1 MKYQEIGDFGIPV
14 SKICLGTMTFGEQTS
29 EQEAVK
35 QLDYAFEKGVNFI
48 DTAEGATSIDDIT
61 FKAELNNF
69 AFIDKC
75 LQQNEAAVIPLDILI
90 IAQPMEALKNGDV
103 SIPLYAEL
111 LDQNDQVL
119 ETQYFMVSKSI
130 EKNFETK
137 NFMETDITDRLYII
151 TKNLDTNQ
159 IVIGFMLDDEKRLL
173 LN

>member
-1 MKYQEIGDFGIPV
+1 MKKILILLLFFSLMGCNTIG
-14 SKICLGTMTFGEQTS
+14 KNKQTS
-29 EQEAVK
+29 EDFSCPRVFFSSEDRV
-35 QLDYAFEKGVNFI
+35 FI
-48 DTAEGATSIDDIT
+48 DTAEGGTSIDDIT
-61 FKAELNNF
+61 YKAELNNF

-75 LQQNEAAVIPLDILI
+75 LQQNEVAVIPLDILI
-90 IAQPMEALKNGDV
+90 IAEPMEALKNGDV

-130 EKNFETK
+130 EKNFDTK
-137 NFMETDITDRLYII
+137 SFKETDITDRLYII
-151 TKNLDTNQ
+151 TKNLETNQ